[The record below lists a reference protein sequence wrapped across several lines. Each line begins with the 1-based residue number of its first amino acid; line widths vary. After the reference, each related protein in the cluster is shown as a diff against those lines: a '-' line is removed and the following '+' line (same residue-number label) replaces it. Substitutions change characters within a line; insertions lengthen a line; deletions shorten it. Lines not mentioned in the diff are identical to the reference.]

1 MYRDGII
8 LKGKIAN
15 LEAAVRGSF
24 KSKDKP
30 SLEEIAEGDKIAA
43 VVLPDRWGSGLN
55 EWELTIVTQ
64 KKNTK
69 QQRDS

>member
-8 LKGKIAN
+8 LRGKIAN
-15 LEAAVRGSF
+15 LEATVRGSF

-43 VVLPDRWGSGLN
+43 VVLPVRWGSGLKK
-55 EWELTIVTQ
+55 WELSMVTQ
-64 KKNTK
+64 
-69 QQRDS
+69 

>member
-8 LKGKIAN
+8 LRGKIAN

-30 SLEEIAEGDKIAA
+30 SLEENAEGDKIAA
-43 VVLPDRWGSGLN
+43 VVLPDRWGSGLK
-55 EWELTIVTQ
+55 EWELSIATQ
-64 KKNTK
+64 
-69 QQRDS
+69 